1 MSEPLAP
8 EQTHGQRSCVRWD
21 PCFNA
26 PIGTCLAI
34 ILSVVCPVL
43 IVYREDLP
51 SASWIWVVLGAI
63 MGFLGLWLLY
73 ASIAQGCRRRLR
85 LGVWPVAEPD
95 TLEKII
101 ELCKGPNPAFAVG
114 ECWAYHTAIKYA
126 QPEEKIIALGAFWSG
141 VVSMSDDTVRV
152 RTGMLWGEVMH
163 VLWEKNRAPM
173 DRPAFDQMSIGASV
187 RVAAHGFFKDGWF
200 IDYLRA
206 LQAVERG
213 TGKVVE
219 VKRGDYNFW
228 EVAFGANYV
237 LTEAEF
243 ETQQNRLV
251 KVTGKSHA
259 TNANTTQQEV
269 DAYVQ
274 AEALGWRD
282 APFVNMSVGGNAINR
297 KWYTLDPVGVD
308 EKDQNCLEYGRRLVW
323 SGVSGIDS
331 LGDAQTIIR
340 ENWLVPFVL
349 GREFLGSANV
359 EIFVKTDHGFDWDKV

>member
-152 RTGMLWGEVMH
+152 RTGMLWGE
-163 VLWEKNRAPM
+163 APM

-274 AEALGWRD
+274 AEALG
-282 APFVNMSVGGNAINR
+282 
-297 KWYTLDPVGVD
+297 
-308 EKDQNCLEYGRRLVW
+308 
-323 SGVSGIDS
+323 
-331 LGDAQTIIR
+331 
-340 ENWLVPFVL
+340 
-349 GREFLGSANV
+349 SANV
-359 EIFVKTDHGFDWDKV
+359 EIFVKTDHGFDWDKIALFLVKFHAQYNGRCDLRERKRNGFTITAFDFIVFPNDIPAVKDMAYSQLKIKSGSLHPGKYTVPDAGQIQLLDHAKFWIEAS